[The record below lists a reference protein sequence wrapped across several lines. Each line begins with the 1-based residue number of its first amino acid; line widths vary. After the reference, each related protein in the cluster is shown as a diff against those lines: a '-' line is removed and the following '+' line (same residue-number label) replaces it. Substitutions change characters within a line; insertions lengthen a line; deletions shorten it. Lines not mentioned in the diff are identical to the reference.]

1 MKISSKIVGLLLCAA
16 PFASQAV
23 AQEAPPPAPIQLGKD
38 GHEYL
43 IGPGDNLQIFV
54 WRNPE
59 LSVKVP
65 VRPDGRISTPLVED
79 IVAVGKT
86 PSDLAREM
94 ETRLAE
100 YVRSPQVNVIVESFA
115 GTFDDR
121 IRVVGQAAAPKTVPY
136 RDRMTLLDVV
146 IEVGGLG
153 EFAAG
158 NRAKIV
164 RRVDGKSTEIKVKL
178 GDLVNKGMVKYNMP
192 MQPGDVLIIPETRF

>member
-1 MKISSKIVGLLLCAA
+1 MRTIIHIAALAIVGTLLSDVVTGQAA
-16 PFASQAV
+16 VDPLDPPSGQGG
-23 AQEAPPPAPIQLGKD
+23 QE
-38 GHEYL
+38 YS
-43 IGPGDNLQIFV
+43 IGPGDSLQIFV

-65 VRPDGRISTPLVED
+65 VRPDGRISTPLIED

-86 PSDLAREM
+86 PSELAREM
-94 ETRLAE
+94 ERRLAD

-121 IRVVGQAAAPKTVPY
+121 IRVVGQAASPKTVPY
-136 RDRMTLLDVV
+136 RDQMTLLDVV

-164 RRVDGKSTEIKVKL
+164 RKIDGKTTEIKVRL
-178 GDLVNKGMVKYNMP
+178 GDLVNKGKVEYNLP
-192 MQPGDVLIIPETRF
+192 MRPGDVLIIPETRF

>member
-1 MKISSKIVGLLLCAA
+1 MKIASKALASLLLLSALAQTTAAQDAPPAA
-16 PFASQAV
+16 PV
-23 AQEAPPPAPIQLGKD
+23 QLGGD
-38 GHEYL
+38 GREYL

-59 LSVKVP
+59 LSGRVP

-94 ETRLAE
+94 ERRLAE

-164 RRVDGKSTEIKVKL
+164 RRKNGETKETKVRL
-178 GDLVNKGMVKYNMP
+178 GDLVNKGKVQYNMP